1 MPLFPQH
8 TARSQQAPLSGTTSS
23 SLLKR
28 YRPLETRAAGG
39 FGSVEICLDARL
51 QRRVAIKRMPL
62 MAEPGMN
69 ATAVETALAEARTAS
84 MLQHPHIVSVIDFT
98 FDSQYAYLVME
109 YVDGM
114 SLQEFLERVDGH
126 SLTFDEAACIA
137 DALGQALT
145 FAHENGVLHLD
156 IKPANVLIDR
166 NGHVKLTDFGM
177 ATLSAAAGFG
187 GARGGTIGYMPPEQL
202 NNEEVSQQ
210 TDIFALA
217 CVLYEALCGT
227 SPFRAGTPADSMDRI
242 IKGVVYPSDLLPGMS
257 ELSEAALVSALSP
270 MPRDRPASIAAFC
283 DRFLAQLGSP
293 REGRRSL
300 AAMIAQLTAE
310 EEEAEPA
317 GPEGVSAQRAWELD
331 PARGYLGS
339 RYERARETAVSAVC
353 GLSTAYASY
362 LMLTAMGVAGI
373 PARLLS
379 AAAIGVAAGIAPQI
393 GSALTVTGFLIL
405 TCNATALSAGVLS
418 AIPVTVVLFALAAGW
433 WLVWGRTAPAASAAV
448 TLAIALGRGNGAQ
461 AAAMLG
467 GVAISPWAA
476 SVPIAFA
483 AYFLPP
489 QTAAVSCAF
498 GLIVARLFAAASA
511 AQGVLTIGTAAS
523 ALASPAFLLQAA
535 LAAGGAAA
543 VARLLGRGWKRYR
556 DSQGTGDLMAA
567 VVAAAAAGV
576 LASGLANPMEIASL
590 TVTAALGAASAGLIS
605 SIIVGICLYLL
616 GYEKEPSEGDRS

>member
-8 TARSQQAPLSGTTSS
+8 TGRTSAAPLSGTTSS

-62 MAEPGMN
+62 MAESGMS

-217 CVLYEALCGT
+217 CVLYESLCGT

-242 IKGVVYPSDLLPGMS
+242 IKGVVYPGDLLPNMP
-257 ELSEAALVSALSP
+257 ELSEDALVSALSP
-270 MPRDRPASIAAFC
+270 MPRDRPASVAAFC
-283 DRFLAQLGSP
+283 DRFLARLGSP

-300 AAMIAQLTAE
+300 AAMIAQLTTAE
-310 EEEAEPA
+310 EEAVPEETAGVNAE
-317 GPEGVSAQRAWELD
+317 RAWELD

-339 RYERARETAVSAVC
+339 RYDRARDAVVSAAC

-362 LMLTAMGVAGI
+362 LVLAAMDVTGVAA
-373 PARLLS
+373 PLS
-379 AAAIGVAAGIAPQI
+379 AAAIGAAAAIAPQI
-393 GSALTVTGFLIL
+393 GSALTVTGLLVLI
-405 TCNATALSAGVLS
+405 CNATAGAAGVLS

-433 WLVWGRTAPAASAAV
+433 WLVWGRTEPPASAAA
-448 TLAIALGRGNGAQ
+448 TLAIALGHGNGAS
-461 AAAMLG
+461 AAALLG
-467 GVAISPWAA
+467 GAAISPWAA
-476 SVPIAFA
+476 SVPVAFA

-498 GLIVARLFAAASA
+498 GLVVARLFAAATA
-511 AQGVLTIGTAAS
+511 AGGVLTVSGAVS
-523 ALASPAFLLQAA
+523 ALAAPTFLLQTL
-535 LAAGGAAA
+535 LAAGGTAATS
-543 VARLLGRGWKRYR
+543 RLLEHGWERYR
-556 DSQGTGDLMAA
+556 DSQGTGGLIAA
-567 VVAAAAAGV
+567 CIVAAAAGA
-576 LASGLANPMEIASL
+576 LSAGLANPMEIASL
-590 TVTAALGAASAGLIS
+590 TATSALGIASAGLIS

>member
-8 TARSQQAPLSGTTSS
+8 TGRTSAAPLSGTTSS

-62 MAEPGMN
+62 MAESGMS
-69 ATAVETALAEARTAS
+69 ATAVEAALAEARTAS

-217 CVLYEALCGT
+217 CVLYESLCGT
-227 SPFRAGTPADSMDRI
+227 GPFRAGTPADSMDRI
-242 IKGVVYPSDLLPGMS
+242 IKGVVYPGDLLPNMP
-257 ELSEAALVSALSP
+257 ELSEDALVSALSP
-270 MPRDRPASIAAFC
+270 MPRDRPASVAAFC
-283 DRFLAQLGSP
+283 DRFLARLGSP

-300 AAMIAQLTAE
+300 AAMIAQLTAAE
-310 EEEAEPA
+310 EETA
-317 GPEGVSAQRAWELD
+317 PEETAGVSAERAWELD

-339 RYERARETAVSAVC
+339 RYDRARDAVVSAVC

-362 LMLTAMGVAGI
+362 LVLAAMGVTGVAA
-373 PARLLS
+373 PLS
-379 AAAIGVAAGIAPQI
+379 AAAIGAAAAIAPQI
-393 GSALTVTGFLIL
+393 GSALTVTGLLVL
-405 TCNATALSAGVLS
+405 TCNATASAAGVLS

-433 WLVWGRTAPAASAAV
+433 WLVWGRTEPPASAAS
-448 TLAIALGRGNGAQ
+448 TLAIALGHGHGAS
-461 AAAMLG
+461 AAALLG
-467 GVAISPWAA
+467 GVTISPWAA
-476 SVPIAFA
+476 SVPVAFA

-498 GLIVARLFAAASA
+498 GLVAARLFAAATA
-511 AQGVLTIGTAAS
+511 AGGVLTASGAVS
-523 ALASPAFLLQAA
+523 ALAAPTFLMQTL

-543 VARLLGRGWKRYR
+543 TSWLLERGWERYS
-556 DSQGTGDLMAA
+556 DSQGTGGLIAA
-567 VVAAAAAGV
+567 CIVAATAGA
-576 LASGLANPMEIASL
+576 LSAGLANPMEIASL
-590 TVTAALGAASAGLIS
+590 TATSALGIASAGLIS